1 MKRAGYTLME
11 LVLVMSL
18 LVIAAMLSIP
28 VVESMLRPG
37 RVAAAKDQ
45 VRSICAD
52 LRGKA
57 MLEGRPYRFSV
68 MDGTGKYRIEPDD
81 LPEEKGF
88 EQEEELPELVYFASD
103 AAALQNSDMGAAAGG
118 SGWRTIAVFQ
128 PDGTAL
134 DDASIIFG
142 LQGQAATTLHL
153 RALTGAIT
161 RDDANPTAPGTGVT
175 P

>member
-18 LVIAAMLSIP
+18 LVIAATLSMP

-68 MDGTGKYRIEPDD
+68 MDGTGKFRLEPDD
-81 LPEEKGF
+81 APEEKGF
-88 EQEEELPELVYFASD
+88 EQEEELPEQVLFASD
-103 AAALQNSDMGAAAGG
+103 AASLQNKDSAAAG

-128 PDGTAL
+128 PDGSAL
-134 DDASIIFG
+134 DDGTIIFG
-142 LQGQAATTLHL
+142 LQGEPPTQLRL
-153 RALTGAIT
+153 RALTGAIS
-161 RDDANPTAPGTGVT
+161 RDDANTSSVSTRGTQ
-175 P
+175 